1 MPEVACSAHT
11 PRKQRSALMP
21 RKAVIVCAPTATI
34 ARGSSV
40 PPTVITSSPG
50 WRPSAAAT
58 GGLWVTNVPVWPGGI
73 ASTRCSAVLPPSR
86 ITTWPGSSSAA
97 AARATASLPSTAWT
111 WRPS

>member
-1 MPEVACSAHT
+1 MPRPACSAQT
-11 PRKQRSALMP
+11 PRKQRSAPTP
-21 RKAVIVCAPTATI
+21 RKVWIVVAPTATI

-40 PPTVITSSPG
+40 PPTVMTSSPG

-58 GGLWVTNVPVWPGGI
+58 GGLWVTNVPVWPGGM

-86 ITTWPGSSSAA
+86 ITTWPGSSSVA
-97 AARATASLPSTAWT
+97 AARAAAILPSTAWT